1 MNKLIP
7 TGIIFLILSAFVSPA
22 IAADS
27 MQIEKNECQV
37 FTVKSDEKTTKL
49 LESLEEKQNVRVYNA
64 ESEEDLIKIAASLS
78 EDFKLDEH
86 GLLKSVEQS
95 IEQPSDRASVD
106 LLEELATDDT
116 GNADLTTIIIIIN
129 LKWITI
135 LIIID
140 L

>member
-27 MQIEKNECQV
+27 IQREKNEYQV

-78 EDFKLDEH
+78 EYLKLDEH
-86 GLLKSVEQS
+86 ELLKSVEQS

-106 LLEELATDDT
+106 LLEKLITD
-116 GNADLTTIIIIIN
+116 GNPDLTKLIIITNGEWIIIII
-129 LKWITI
+129 
-135 LIIID
+135 IIYI
-140 L
+140 